1 MEVEKRWGVDCL
13 GTNGLPSIENG
24 VADLIIADPPYYGVV
39 REKWDN
45 QWHDL
50 EEYNAWCQKWIDE
63 CYRTLR
69 IGGTMWLFGYFR
81 NLIGVL
87 GSLDKEKWAI
97 KQQIVLNKGL
107 QAKARRDGPNLKMLP
122 TTTESV
128 VLLTKKGLLDVL
140 NGCGLTGAEANRRLG
155 QQTRGGGLW
164 SRWMHEGCTPNKEQ
178 LLKLGIKDNVLQTW
192 NKSEAL
198 GLTDVW
204 SDIKWYGRKKRHS
217 CEKPAELIERLVLL
231 STESGDLVVDPFMGC
246 GVAGEVCEKLS
257 RRYIGFEIEERVT
270 P

>member
-1 MEVEKRWGVDCL
+1 
-13 GTNGLPSIENG
+13 
-24 VADLIIADPPYYGVV
+24 
-39 REKWDN
+39 
-45 QWHDL
+45 
-50 EEYNAWCQKWIDE
+50 
-63 CYRTLR
+63 
-69 IGGTMWLFGYFR
+69 
-81 NLIGVL
+81 
-87 GSLDKEKWAI
+87 
-97 KQQIVLNKGL
+97 
-107 QAKARRDGPNLKMLP
+107 
-122 TTTESV
+122 
-128 VLLTKKGLLDVL
+128 
-140 NGCGLTGAEANRRLG
+140 
-155 QQTRGGGLW
+155 
-164 SRWMHEGCTPNKEQ
+164 MHEGCTPNKEQ